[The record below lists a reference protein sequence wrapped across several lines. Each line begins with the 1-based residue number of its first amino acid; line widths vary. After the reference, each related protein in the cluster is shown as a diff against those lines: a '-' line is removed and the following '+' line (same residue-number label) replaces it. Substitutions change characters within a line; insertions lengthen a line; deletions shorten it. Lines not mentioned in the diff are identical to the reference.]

1 MSTNTIALALA
12 AIVVIAATETFAQKK
27 EDPKYT
33 NYFKDPETVEGKQ
46 IVLEMRD
53 GVSRIDFLKFRT
65 KFTNNTNDFILV
77 NPSKFTV
84 KVNGATVHPKE
95 KTFILDPN
103 DSNGKTIDVKE
114 GANFAADEF
123 EVQLAGFERIPVDG
137 EAVQMPEFQLPA
149 SVNVI
154 KSGNFEVNLKNLKQE
169 TDETWARLEIKYKG
183 DGYGIVDPSRISL
196 KVESGQQ
203 FANDDRK
210 SKTILLEK
218 GESKTVN
225 AIFHIPVKVV
235 DMQFATLM
243 VQWGESMIET
253 KAVPFELDET
263 VTFRLDEALTTEKN
277 K

>member
-1 MSTNTIALALA
+1 MVMVALIAFS
-12 AIVVIAATETFAQKK
+12 ATETFAQKK
-27 EDPKYT
+27 DNPKYT

-53 GVSRIDFLKFRT
+53 GVSRVDFLKFRT

-84 KVNGATVHPKE
+84 KINGTSVHPKE

-114 GANFAADEF
+114 GASFAADEF

-137 EAVQMPEFQLPA
+137 DAVNMQEFQLPA
-149 SVNVI
+149 STNVI
-154 KSGNFEVNLKNLKQE
+154 KSGNFEINLKNLKQE
-169 TDETWARLEIKYKG
+169 TDETWARFEIKYKG
-183 DGYGIVDPSRISL
+183 EGYGIIDPSRISV

-235 DMQFATLM
+235 DMQFATLLI
-243 VQWGESMIET
+243 QWGESMIET

>member
-1 MSTNTIALALA
+1 MKKSMVAIALVSLVAF
-12 AIVVIAATETFAQKK
+12 ITTESFAQKK
-27 EDPKYT
+27 DDSKYT

-53 GVSRIDFLKFRT
+53 GVSRFDFLKFRT

-84 KVNGATVHPKE
+84 KVNGVSVHPRE

-103 DSNGKTIDVKE
+103 ESNGKTIDVKE
-114 GANFAADEF
+114 GASFATDEF
-123 EVQLAGFERIPVDG
+123 DVQLAGFERIPVDG
-137 EAVQMPEFQLPA
+137 EVERMPDFQLPA
-149 SVNVI
+149 STNVI
-154 KSGNFEVNLKNLKQE
+154 KSGNFEINLKNLKQE
-169 TDETWARLEIKYKG
+169 TDETWARFEIKYKG
-183 DGYGIVDPSRISL
+183 DGYGIIDASRISV
-196 KVESGQQ
+196 KTESGQQ

-210 SKTILLEK
+210 SNTILLEK

-235 DMQFATLM
+235 DMQFATLL
-243 VQWGESMIET
+243 VQWGESMVET
-253 KAVPFELDET
+253 KAVPFELEET
-263 VTFRLDEALTTEKN
+263 VTFVLDEMLTNEKN